1 MSQEIRIVERGR
13 GPQLS
18 TSRITVQN
26 LVPYFQDGFTREEIL
41 RWMPAL
47 TREELLVIERYY
59 EENKAE
65 VLEVDRQ
72 IRERNAQ
79 RRNPPEIVK
88 ILKEA
93 RVERLA
99 IMEEMRRKREA
110 NGDGR

>member
-18 TSRITVQN
+18 TSRITVQD
-26 LVPYFQDGFTREEIL
+26 LVPYFQEGDTHEEIL

-79 RRNPPEIVK
+79 RRNPPEIEK

>member
-1 MSQEIRIVERGR
+1 
-13 GPQLS
+13 
-18 TSRITVQN
+18 
-26 LVPYFQDGFTREEIL
+26 
-41 RWMPAL
+41 MPAL

-72 IRERNAQ
+72 IRERNAR
-79 RRNPPEIVK
+79 RRNPPEIVR

-93 RVERLA
+93 RDQRMAMMWEF
-99 IMEEMRRKREA
+99 RRKRA

>member
-1 MSQEIRIVERGR
+1 MQKEITIVDRGR

-26 LVPYFQDGFTREEIL
+26 LVPYFQEGWSVEEIL
-41 RWMPAL
+41 RWVPAL
-47 TREELLVIERYY
+47 TATELQVVRQYF
-59 EENKAE
+59 EENKEE

-79 RRNPPEIVK
+79 QRNSPEVEK
-88 ILKEA
+88 ILQEA

-99 IMEEMRRKREA
+99 LMEELRQRKNA
-110 NGDGR
+110 NGVEK